1 MRQILTRKLSVR
13 RLSRMEGEAQRRAA
27 YSVTSS
33 AIARIGGESKTQAP
47 SRFSYCLSMISA
59 QTHSVFVA
67 KENQVPTFR
76 DHAPSGGPHVHP
88 VELCLL
94 LVAQRAIELVQGG
107 LRRLKRLRHCG
118 QAVLHG
124 GEPSGRSQRRSGLT
138 LRLQYVCR
146 LSGRIV
152 ERLQRV
158 ILGRAQMQRTLDP
171 VDRQTTLRAVLSL
184 AETVHRRTLRV
195 RSLLLALVHR
205 VESRTLLV
213 AQRSIELLKGRP
225 HRRDRLEHGVHARA
239 HGRKPA
245 GRRARQLGRAGGLKD
260 PYRLDGCSP
269 QVIQQC
275 LLVPGRLDLIDDL
288 LD

>member
-1 MRQILTRKLSVR
+1 MR

-33 AIARIGGESKTQAP
+33 AIARIDGKSKTQAP
-47 SRFSYCLSMISA
+47 SRFSLLFEHDLRANAFRVCREE
-59 QTHSVFVA
+59 
-67 KENQVPTFR
+67 KPVPTFR

-107 LRRLKRLRHCG
+107 LRRLQRLRLCG

-124 GEPSGRSQRRSGLT
+124 GEPSGRSQRRSRLT

-158 ILGRAQMQRTLDP
+158 ILGGAQMQRTLDP
-171 VDRQTTLRAVLSL
+171 VDRQTALRAVLSL

-195 RSLLLALVHR
+195 RSLLL
-205 VESRTLLV
+205 
-213 AQRSIELLKGRP
+213 
-225 HRRDRLEHGVHARA
+225 
-239 HGRKPA
+239 
-245 GRRARQLGRAGGLKD
+245 
-260 PYRLDGCSP
+260 
-269 QVIQQC
+269 
-275 LLVPGRLDLIDDL
+275 
-288 LD
+288 